1 MNILPEEATLGV
13 PFSAVGFSSWHFLS
27 IYCIFNWLHSVMF
40 ACHEFSWPFT
50 FLICNQV
57 QPCFCRTIVLIFIV
71 MITIYW
77 LVKSALA
84 DKKSRKWEK
93 HMDGILPPMKIP
105 INLKLGKEIVVLLF
119 DFCTLMFFTHLYL
132 CFINIYILQ
141 ITETFTTSS

>member
-1 MNILPEEATLGV
+1 MNVLPEEATLGV
-13 PFSAVGFSSWHFLS
+13 PFSAVGFSSCHFLS

-50 FLICNQV
+50 FLRCTQV
-57 QPCFCRTIVLIFIV
+57 QPCCCRTIMLIFIV
-71 MITIYW
+71 TITIYW